1 MNYYRTTLLEDW
13 VERMYTRLGIQSPS
27 QLNVFEIAYRLNAWL
42 YFNDFPSKSI
52 ERNGLISISLNRGLT
67 APEQWED
74 FLHELCHVLRHAGNQ
89 MHLPDAFVDF
99 QEWDAD
105 CFVMYAA
112 IPYSMFRRLSLPPRQ
127 CEAID
132 VLAREFGCTH
142 QLAERRLQQI
152 QRRTFQIV
160 NDRSLNKMVI

>member
-89 MHLPDAFVDF
+89 MHLPKPFVEL

-105 CFVMYAA
+105 NFLLYAA
-112 IPYSMFRRLSLPPRQ
+112 IPYSMYRNLILPSRE

-132 VLAREFGCTH
+132 IIAREFGCTH
-142 QLAERRLQQI
+142 ALAERRLQQI
-152 QRRTFQIV
+152 RRRTYQY
-160 NDRSLNKMVI
+160 VIGL